1 MAKKQQER
9 SGSMQQKAKAMRE
22 AQAKADRRTRNIII
36 TVAAVL
42 SVAIIAAVALVILRT
57 PSEEGGTAGLDGELA
72 RFANGEPITVSS
84 EGVMGMDPE
93 VPDVEMYFSYS
104 CSACAVTELSMG
116 PDLVA
121 GAEAGEY
128 NLVLRPV
135 ITSEMAF
142 TYAATGA
149 ALTVAAEAPEQFVD
163 FQQALA
169 MIFYAEAQTGDIS
182 TLQDADASAKA
193 IADMALELGIPSDL
207 VDQFSAETGSQ
218 YLQKA
223 QALWMESEV
232 EGRDGFATP
241 EFVVAG
247 KAFERTGDTAE
258 EQYQAILDAV
268 KAAK

>member
-9 SGSMQQKAKAMRE
+9 SGSMQEKAKAMRE
-22 AQAKADRRTRNIII
+22 AQAKADRRTRNIVI

-42 SVAIIAAVALVILRT
+42 SVAVLAAVALVILRT

-72 RFANGEPITVSS
+72 RFENGEPITISS
-84 EGVMGMDPE
+84 EGIMGMDPE
-93 VPDVEMYFSYS
+93 VPDVELYFSYS
-104 CSACAVTELSMG
+104 CSACAVTELSIG

-149 ALTVAAEAPEQFVD
+149 ALAVAAEAPEQFVD
-163 FQQALA
+163 FQQGLA
-169 MIFYAEAQTGDIS
+169 MLYYTEAQTGDVS
-182 TLQDADASAKA
+182 ALQDADSAA
-193 IADMALELGIPSDL
+193 GLVADTALELGIPSDL
-207 VDQFSAETGSQ
+207 VDTFSAETGQQ
-218 YLQKA
+218 YLQKS
-223 QALWMESEV
+223 QALWMDSDV

-241 EFVVAG
+241 EIVVAG

-268 KAAK
+268 EAAK